1 MTEHIVDGV
10 VSAEVDTKSRR
21 IVYKG
26 TLGAET
32 AAVPSEPVN
41 VLWKA
46 SGQGHLVGE
55 RQKTLTE
62 RWNEAYDEDARR
74 EDEEFVENVKR
85 YQRKR
90 LSDEW

>member
-1 MTEHIVDGV
+1 
-10 VSAEVDTKSRR
+10 
-21 IVYKG
+21 
-26 TLGAET
+26 
-32 AAVPSEPVN
+32 VN

-46 SGQGHLVGE
+46 SGKGHLVGE

-62 RWNEAYDEDARR
+62 RFNEAYDEDARR
-74 EDEEFVENVKR
+74 EDEEFVENLKR